1 MDRRNDPI
9 TPFEAG
15 VMAALEVAGMAIQK
29 LTGAKNQG
37 FRGALDV
44 RLGSPPDAYEND
56 PEALR
61 LWAVALERLKAG
73 AELTAKGHSEVP
85 PLESGSQD
93 NQE

>member
-1 MDRRNDPI
+1 MDRRNDPV

-29 LTGAKNQG
+29 LTGAQNEG

-44 RLGSPPDAYEND
+44 RLGSPPDIYKND
-56 PEALR
+56 PDALR

-73 AELTAKGHSEVP
+73 AELTSKGHAEVT
-85 PLESGSQD
+85 LRESDSQD
-93 NQE
+93 NPK